1 MGKTI
6 PMRLCVGCNEM
17 REKNDLMRVVK
28 ATDGTFCLDFK
39 GKMNGRGAYIC
50 KNKDCLLK
58 ACKNKGL
65 ERSFKMSI
73 PAELTEALLKEFEV
87 FE

>member
-17 REKNDLMRVVK
+17 RDKKDLMRVVK
-28 ATDGTFCLDFK
+28 AADGTFCLDFK

-50 KNKDCLLK
+50 KNKDCLTK